1 MSAKT
6 NVILILINQ
15 IGIYIMNNRTFEVSI
30 QFIIDALQ
38 ARYDNVK
45 DLWGGEASQELWEQA
60 LAMVEDCGIGDNVT
74 SPSIFVDNYLIN
86 GEFVSK
92 EDDKQ
97 YWLDGDYE
105 TLSDDDKEFYEC
117 EAEYIEQKWGEYV
130 TNNACLYNDNYACLS
145 F

>member
-1 MSAKT
+1 
-6 NVILILINQ
+6 
-15 IGIYIMNNRTFEVSI
+15 MNNQTFEVSI

-38 ARYDNVK
+38 ARFDNVK
-45 DLWGGEASQELWEQA
+45 ELWGVEASSELWEQA
-60 LAMVEDCGIGDNVT
+60 LQMVEECGIGDNVT

-92 EDDKQ
+92 EDDTQ
-97 YWLDGDYE
+97 YWLGCD
-105 TLSDDDKEFYEC
+105 SDDLSQDEIDE
-117 EAEYIEQKWGEYV
+117 KWDEYV

>member
-1 MSAKT
+1 
-6 NVILILINQ
+6 
-15 IGIYIMNNRTFEVSI
+15 MNNQKFEVSI

-45 DLWGGEASQELWEQA
+45 ELWGCEAAHQLWEQA
-60 LAMVEDCGIGDNVT
+60 LSMVEECGIGDNVT

-97 YWLDGDYE
+97 YWLDCEYDD
-105 TLSDDDKEFYEC
+105 LSEDDKLYYEC
-117 EAEYIEQKWGEYV
+117 EAEYIEQKWLDYV

>member
-1 MSAKT
+1 
-6 NVILILINQ
+6 
-15 IGIYIMNNRTFEVSI
+15 MNNQTFNVSI

-45 DLWGGEASQELWEQA
+45 ELWGGDASSELWEQA
-60 LAMVEDCGIGDNVT
+60 LSMVEECGIGDNVT
-74 SPSIFVDNYLIN
+74 SPSIFVDSYLIN

-92 EDDKQ
+92 EYDKKH
-97 YWLDGDYE
+97 WLDYE
-105 TLSDDDKEFYEC
+105 YENLSDDDKEFYEC
-117 EAEYIEQKWGEYV
+117 EAEYIEQKWDEYV

>member
-1 MSAKT
+1 MS
-6 NVILILINQ
+6 NQ
-15 IGIYIMNNRTFEVSI
+15 TFEVSI
-30 QFIIDALQ
+30 PFIIDALQ
-38 ARYDNVK
+38 ARYDNVSN
-45 DLWGGEASQELWEQA
+45 LWGGEAAHQLWEQA

-97 YWLDGDYE
+97 HWLDCEYE
-105 TLSDDDKEFYEC
+105 NLSDNDKEFYEC
-117 EAEYIEQKWGEYV
+117 EAEYIEQKWDEYV

>member
-1 MSAKT
+1 
-6 NVILILINQ
+6 
-15 IGIYIMNNRTFEVSI
+15 MNNQTFEVSI
-30 QFIIDALQ
+30 QFMQ

-45 DLWGGEASQELWEQA
+45 DRWGGDAAQELWEQA
-60 LAMVEDCGIGDNVT
+60 LSTVEECGIGENVT

-97 YWLDGDYE
+97 YWLDCEYDD
-105 TLSDDDKEFYEC
+105 LSEDDKEYYEC
-117 EAEYIEQKWGEYV
+117 EAEYIEQKWREYV

>member
-1 MSAKT
+1 
-6 NVILILINQ
+6 
-15 IGIYIMNNRTFEVSI
+15 MNNRTFEVSI

-45 DLWGGEASQELWEQA
+45 ELWGGEASQELWEQA
-60 LAMVEDCGIGDNVT
+60 LQMVEECGIGDNVT

-97 YWLDGDYE
+97 YWLGGEYDD
-105 TLSDDDKEFYEC
+105 LSEDDKEYYEC
-117 EAEYIEQKWGEYV
+117 EAEYIEQEWREYCSE
-130 TNNACLYNDNYACLS
+130 NAMLYNDNYACLG

>member
-1 MSAKT
+1 
-6 NVILILINQ
+6 
-15 IGIYIMNNRTFEVSI
+15 MNNQTFEVSI

-45 DLWGGEASQELWEQA
+45 ELWGGEAAHELWEQA
-60 LAMVEDCGIGDNVT
+60 LEMVSELTIDDNVT
-74 SPSIFVDNYLIN
+74 YSSIFVDNYLIN

-97 YWLDGDYE
+97 HWLDSEYE
-105 TLSDDDKEFYEC
+105 TLSDDDKEHYEC
-117 EAEYIEQKWGEYV
+117 EAEYIEQKWDEYV
-130 TNNACLYNDNYACLS
+130 TNNAKLYNDNYACLS

>member
-1 MSAKT
+1 
-6 NVILILINQ
+6 
-15 IGIYIMNNRTFEVSI
+15 MNNRTFEVSI

-45 DLWGGEASQELWEQA
+45 DLRGGDAAHQLWEQA
-60 LAMVEDCGIGDNVT
+60 LSMVEDCGIGDNVT

-97 YWLDGDYE
+97 YWLGGEYDD
-105 TLSDDDKEFYEC
+105 LSEDDKEFYEC
-117 EAEYIEQKWGEYV
+117 EAEYIEQKWQEHCSE
-130 TNNACLYNDNYACLS
+130 NAILYNDNYTCLS

>member
-1 MSAKT
+1 
-6 NVILILINQ
+6 
-15 IGIYIMNNRTFEVSI
+15 MNNQTFSVSI

-38 ARYDNVK
+38 SRYDNVK
-45 DLWGGEASQELWEQA
+45 ELRGCEAAHELWEQA
-60 LAMVEDCGIGDNVT
+60 LAMVEDCGIDDKVT

-92 EDDKQ
+92 EDDKKQ
-97 YWLDGDYE
+97 WLDCEYE
-105 TLSDDDKEFYEC
+105 NLSDDDKLHYEC
-117 EAEYIEQKWGEYV
+117 DAEYIEQKWDEYV

>member
-1 MSAKT
+1 MK
-6 NVILILINQ
+6 V
-15 IGIYIMNNRTFEVSI
+15 FI
-30 QFIIDALQ
+30 QFITDALQ
-38 ARYDNVK
+38 ARYNNVK
-45 DLWGGEASQELWEQA
+45 DSWGCDASHELWEQA
-60 LAMVEDCGIGDNVT
+60 LQMVEDCGIGENVT

-92 EDDKQ
+92 EDDKKD
-97 YWLDGDYE
+97 WLDSDYE

-117 EAEYIEQKWGEYV
+117 EAEYIEQKWREYV

>member
-1 MSAKT
+1 
-6 NVILILINQ
+6 
-15 IGIYIMNNRTFEVSI
+15 MNNQTFEVSI

-45 DLWGGEASQELWEQA
+45 ELWGGDAASELWEQA
-60 LAMVEDCGIGDNVT
+60 LDMVSDCGIGDNVT

-92 EDDKQ
+92 EDDKNQ
-97 YWLDGDYE
+97 WLDSEYE
-105 TLSDDDKEFYEC
+105 TLSEDDKEYYEC
-117 EAEYIEQKWGEYV
+117 EAEYIEQKWDEYV
-130 TNNACLYNDNYACLS
+130 TNNACLYNDNYACLG